1 MDSVKAA
8 DHINFSDADNL
19 FKDRKTWDLFKSL
32 VVFQLCQ
39 YDAVVETSPVLLKL
53 ASKFFITRYISNF
66 LVKKTFFWQFCG
78 GEDEKEVAPVILDLS
93 AHGIDSILDLSV
105 ESDQDADYTKDV
117 MEQIKACIKAAATDA
132 NNSAAVKVTALGST
146 KSLLNASG
154 MMEYQWDLFQSRQV
168 DGVIDQ
174 PQFADLMSKMPGVSS
189 DTDISG
195 LFKKADVKGTGKIT
209 WPQFI
214 AAVNIETTPSLFVG
228 TVPLEKLS
236 QKERISVSGK
246 YIPILKQ
253 DDIKEFGLFSSRLK
267 ELCDYASGLN
277 VSLMFD
283 AEQSYFQYAISYIS
297 MKMMAQYNKSGRFGL
312 FSSRLKELCD
322 YASGLNVSVMLD
334 AEQSYFQYAIS
345 YISMKMMAQYNKSGR
360 VLLYNTYQLY
370 LKDSLKHLQFDYERS
385 QQEGFKFGAKLVR
398 GAYMVLERK
407 RAKVLNVRDPIHE
420 NKNNTDKSYSEGLHY
435 IIPKDNVK
443 IVVATH
449 NRTSINEAIS
459 ISKGGSH
466 IMFAQLYGM
475 YDYLTYKLAD
485 EGYKV
490 AKYIPYGPVEDV
502 IPYLIRRAQEN
513 KSVLKSKGDID
524 DLTLIKK
531 ELKRRFFRRKV
542 EHKE

>member
-146 KSLLNASG
+146 KALLNASG
-154 MMEYQWDLFQSRQV
+154 MMEYQWDLFQSHQV

-209 WPQFI
+209 WPQFT

-236 QKERISVSGK
+236 QKERISVSDK

-253 DDIKEFGLFSSRLK
+253 DDIKEFSLFSSRLK

-277 VSLMFD
+277 VSLMF
-283 AEQSYFQYAISYIS
+283 
-297 MKMMAQYNKSGRFGL
+297 
-312 FSSRLKELCD
+312 
-322 YASGLNVSVMLD
+322 D

-420 NKNNTDKSYSEGLHY
+420 NKDNTDKSYSEGLHF

-449 NRTSINEAIS
+449 NRASINEAIS

-531 ELKRRFFRRKV
+531 ELKRRFLRRKA